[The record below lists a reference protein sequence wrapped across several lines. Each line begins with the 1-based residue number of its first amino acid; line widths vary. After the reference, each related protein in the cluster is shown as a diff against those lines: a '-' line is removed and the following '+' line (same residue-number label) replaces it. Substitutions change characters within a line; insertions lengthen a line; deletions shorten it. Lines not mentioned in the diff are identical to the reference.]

1 MGETSVTSSAT
12 GDAAGGTGSGGS
24 TDGRLTRA
32 ARTRT
37 AVVDALLTLNARGHL
52 RPTARDIAAEAGVSL
67 RSVYV
72 HFDDLE
78 ALFVESSRR
87 HGELLTAALPP
98 LVDEGTFTE
107 RLDAFLARRV
117 VIHEFAPG
125 VRRAALLQEPFSPVL
140 QQVLANG
147 RQALRAEVGCSFA
160 PELAAVDGDE
170 MPLLRAIDVA
180 SSAMTWES
188 LRTFQHLSVEDAT
201 AQVRAMILAFV
212 RAWAPAAGNTETAA
226 PDVSPDE
233 SPVAS
238 PDDAPGAT
246 HSTLADDG
254 R

>member
-12 GDAAGGTGSGGS
+12 GDVAGGTESASS

-78 ALFVESSRR
+78 ALFVEASR
-87 HGELLTAALPP
+87 PP
-98 LVDEGTFTE
+98 
-107 RLDAFLARRV
+107 
-117 VIHEFAPG
+117 
-125 VRRAALLQEPFSPVL
+125 RRAADRRPAAARRRGPLRPSGSTPSSPAESSSTSSPRASAGRRCCRSPFSPVL

-180 SSAMTWES
+180 GNAMTWES
-188 LRTFQHLSVEDAT
+188 LRTFQHLSVDEAT
-201 AQVRAMILAFV
+201 AQVRAMIVAFV
-212 RAWAPAAGNTETAA
+212 RAWAPAAGDADPTA
-226 PDVSPDE
+226 
-233 SPVAS
+233 
-238 PDDAPGAT
+238 PDDARAT
-246 HSTLADDG
+246 TRSTPADDG